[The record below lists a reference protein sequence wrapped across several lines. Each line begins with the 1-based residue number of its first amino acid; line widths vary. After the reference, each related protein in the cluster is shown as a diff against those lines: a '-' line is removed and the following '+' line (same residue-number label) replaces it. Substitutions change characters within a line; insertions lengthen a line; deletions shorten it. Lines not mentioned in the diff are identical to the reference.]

1 MESMGLKIECNTRRF
16 VTDDRRE
23 LQYRVEVQ
31 NRVYHREVAA
41 LDLEIGRLEKL
52 LLESTSTSATSS
64 SSSLT
69 IRNNKVSF
77 FLFSFFSDDRVGN
90 PRRYTAR

>member
-1 MESMGLKIECNTRRF
+1 MLGDEENVDPVVESMGLKIECNTRRF

-77 FLFSFFSDDRVGN
+77 YFILFFF
-90 PRRYTAR
+90 RR